1 MIMCGWHCEMLAAF
15 EDQIQ
20 NKCMSADST
29 GGPSRRGGR
38 DSAVNPGRFQ
48 QVKWI
53 FGRLARRIDTAPG
66 WVPYRH
72 WKHLSYEA
80 LGEPIFYAEIMKY
93 VEFNRLQGDYAEF
106 GVYQGASFISS
117 YSAAARLRLQ
127 HMRFFA
133 FDSFRGLP
141 QPANP
146 HDVEP
151 FRAGAFAAPMAIFEK
166 ALKRARV
173 DLERVVIIP
182 GWFNVVLSQEIKTE
196 HGLTRVA
203 IAWIDCDLYEST
215 IPVLEFLVDILEEG
229 AILVFRDW
237 YCYRGDRNQG
247 EQRAV
252 KEWLE
257 RYPDVALIPYRS
269 ISWNGEAFLFHRG
282 ASAEADPRRLQP

>member
-1 MIMCGWHCEMLAAF
+1 MNLG
-15 EDQIQ
+15 
-20 NKCMSADST
+20 S
-29 GGPSRRGGR
+29 
-38 DSAVNPGRFQ
+38 FQ

-53 FGRLARRIDTAPG
+53 FGGWARRIDTAPG
-66 WVPYRH
+66 RAPNRH

-106 GVYQGASFISS
+106 GVYQGTSFISS
-117 YSAAARLRLQ
+117 YNAAAGLHLSQ
-127 HMRFFA
+127 MRFFA

-146 HDVEP
+146 HSAEP

-166 ALKRARV
+166 ALKRAHV
-173 DLERVVIIP
+173 DPERVVIIP
-182 GWFNVVLSQEIKTE
+182 GWFSVALSPKIKVE
-196 HGLTRVA
+196 HRLTRVA
-203 IAWIDCDLYEST
+203 VAWIDCDLYEST
-215 IPVLEFLVDILEEG
+215 VPVLEFLVDILEEG

-237 YCYRGDRNQG
+237 YCYRGDRNRG

-252 KEWLE
+252 KEWLA

-282 ASAEADPRRLQP
+282 ASAEADPRRLRL